1 MKGSGRRG
9 TANIYIFRSAH
20 NEERHLRTQRLELEG
35 KLLSLFPWLQH
46 AWCSSIHVWTPYLQK
61 VPVKLAA
68 VLQRSAETS
77 TGEDCERAG
86 EKMDEFG
93 KLLPHGKVIKQQA
106 DGYLKQVNGYSWFKV
121 REQS

>member
-1 MKGSGRRG
+1 MGSGCRG
-9 TANIYIFRSAH
+9 IANIYIFRSAH
-20 NEERHLRTQRLELEG
+20 NEGRHVRSQRLELEG

-68 VLQRSAETS
+68 ILQCSAETS
-77 TGEDCERAG
+77 TGDVCEQAG
-86 EKMDEFG
+86 AKTDEFG
-93 KLLPHGKVIKQQA
+93 KLVPHGKVITQQNE
-106 DGYLKQVNGYSWFKV
+106 GYLKQENGYSWFKV